1 MHGYVSVSI
10 LVNITNFYTIRQI
23 PYFFVYGVFHNKE
36 KKAQIKG
43 LDKPF
48 FAWGCKYFKK
58 IQKRD

>member
-23 PYFFVYGVFHNKE
+23 PYFFVHGVFHNKE

-48 FAWGCKYFKK
+48 FCLGL
-58 IQKRD
+58 